1 MADSRRSQYES
12 WVSQWAPTLYRLAL
26 RLCGKRELAEDLLQE
41 TFVEAWK
48 SRDKLSDP
56 AKARAWLFQ
65 ILRNRWSHYLRDSSR
80 RLRPSHDQD
89 ALSQVGSR
97 APDHSALLAESDF
110 VQRALDQLEDDL
122 KLPFLCVVMEGYSC
136 QETADLLK
144 IPLGTVLSR
153 LYRARQALRLLLSPA
168 HVGLAPPA
176 GDSRPGE
183 TVPSA
188 HRHPAASGDHDTES
202 PAA

>member
-1 MADSRRSQYES
+1 M
-12 WVSQWAPTLYRLAL
+12 SQWAPTLYRLAL

-48 SRDKLSDP
+48 SCDKLSDV
-56 AKARAWLFQ
+56 AKAKAWLFQ

-89 ALSQVGSR
+89 ALERVGSR
-97 APDHSALLAESDF
+97 FPNHSDLLAESDF
-110 VQRALDQLEDDL
+110 VQRALDQLDEDL

-153 LYRARQALRLLLSPA
+153 LYRARQALRLVLTPTPA
-168 HVGLAPPA
+168 GHSPPA
-176 GDSRPGE
+176 GDSRPGD
-183 TVPSA
+183 TLASTL
-188 HRHPAASGDHDTES
+188 RHAPDSTHHDTES